1 MISFRKEI
9 GIDLGTSSTRVCL
22 KRGEI
27 VLDEATML
35 VVTDNVRR
43 SLRAIGENAMSM
55 VGRTAPDEVA
65 IRPLRQGR
73 IKEFELA
80 EDLLRYFIRKSIG
93 ASYLFKPK
101 ALISIPCG
109 LSPIDRRVLRDA
121 ALKAGIQ
128 KNSLH
133 LIEKP
138 FASALGADLDIFSHK
153 ASMVIDIGG
162 GTTEIG
168 LIASGGFIGYRSI
181 AIGGVAFDE
190 AIMSHIQKQYNM
202 LIGDRVA
209 ENIKIDRGSAVAPE
223 QNMQFQVRGRE
234 MTTGLPRIVD
244 MSLSE
249 LWEVLC
255 PLCSQ
260 IADNA
265 QNILKKA
272 PPEAAADVLTEGVVL
287 TGGGSLLSGFESF
300 MSESLLGMPVHTARE
315 PDFCCVK
322 GLSKLLD
329 NDEHL
334 AIVERLGRFRDE
346 EVLV

>member
-43 SLRAIGENAMSM
+43 SLRAIGDNAMSM

-93 ASYLFKPK
+93 SSYLFKPK
-101 ALISIPCG
+101 TLISIPCG

-121 ALKAGIQ
+121 AFKAGVQ
-128 KNSLH
+128 KNNLY

-138 FASALGADLDIFSHK
+138 FAAALGADIDIFSSK

-168 LIASGGFIGYRSI
+168 LIASGGFIAYHSI
-181 AIGGVAFDE
+181 AIGGVSFDE
-190 AIMSHIQKQYNM
+190 AIMSHIQKQHNM

-209 ENIKIDRGSAVAPE
+209 ENIKIDRGSATEPG
-223 QNMQFQVRGRE
+223 QNMQFQIRGRE
-234 MTTGLPRIVD
+234 MTTGLPRIID
-244 MSLSE
+244 LSLTE

-255 PLCSQ
+255 PLCGQ
-260 IADNA
+260 IADTA

-272 PPEAAADVLTEGVVL
+272 PPEAAADVLTHGVVL
-287 TGGGSLLSGFESF
+287 TGGSSLLSGFENFLSD
-300 MSESLLGMPVHTARE
+300 SLLGVPVNIARE
-315 PDFCCVK
+315 PTLCCVK

-329 NDEHL
+329 SEDHL
-334 AIVERLGRFRDE
+334 KIVERLGRFRDE
-346 EVLV
+346 EVLA